1 MELPKQTPLYYA
13 NNISRYQRQDWIKLI
28 EEQTGRR
35 LIVYMSFFDH
45 PRSSITRDDII
56 PINDILSD
64 IDKDNIDLIV
74 HTIGCLVTT
83 V

>member
-35 LIVYMSFFDH
+35 LIVYMSFF
-45 PRSSITRDDII
+45 
-56 PINDILSD
+56 
-64 IDKDNIDLIV
+64 
-74 HTIGCLVTT
+74 
-83 V
+83 